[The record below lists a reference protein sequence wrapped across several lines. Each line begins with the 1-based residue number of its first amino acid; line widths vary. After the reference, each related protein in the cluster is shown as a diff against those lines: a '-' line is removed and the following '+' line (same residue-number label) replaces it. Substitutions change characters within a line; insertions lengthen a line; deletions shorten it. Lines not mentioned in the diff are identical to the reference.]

1 MYYKHL
7 ISMLNH
13 PLRNPSPITVS
24 GVGTMPSP
32 MTIYNGIHFYN
43 KIIGFDLPW
52 LFTHNQHI
60 QHVILFHMNAF

>member
-24 GVGTMPSP
+24 GVGNKFTVHDMDTSRE
-32 MTIYNGIHFYN
+32 TIGHLCIYI
-43 KIIGFDLPW
+43 
-52 LFTHNQHI
+52 
-60 QHVILFHMNAF
+60 AFPYPTTLWHHP